1 MIEIRPDLERNDI
14 AGPRRQREP
23 EKPTPGASPDLV
35 PLVGRYRTLVIKP
48 PWYYRTLSI
57 ACSIGGAGSAKAAL
71 VHGKFEA
78 MIDADR
84 SAALPRTIPSSEAT
98 RP

>member
-1 MIEIRPDLERNDI
+1 MIATTTSR
-14 AGPRRQREP
+14 AV
-23 EKPTPGASPDLV
+23 EKPTPSASPDLV
-35 PLVGRYRTLVIKP
+35 PLVGRRRTLVIKP
-48 PWYYRTLSI
+48 PWYYGTLSI
-57 ACSIGGAGSAKAAL
+57 ARSIGGAGSAKAAP
-71 VHGKFEA
+71 GKFEA